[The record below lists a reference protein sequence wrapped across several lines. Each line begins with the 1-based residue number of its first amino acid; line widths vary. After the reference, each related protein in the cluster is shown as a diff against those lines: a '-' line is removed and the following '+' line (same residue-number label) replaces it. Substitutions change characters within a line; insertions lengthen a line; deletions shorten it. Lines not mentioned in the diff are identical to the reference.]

1 MPDDSDDG
9 SQSSGLWEVS
19 SPTSSRS
26 CSSDNSDRGLHAKK
40 SRFVRKGKRE
50 RTTHKKRSQASSRCA
65 ERPPFALSELPD
77 SGSEALELGSTSG
90 KGPAVEDAENDG
102 CEIAVLDEL
111 VYTPELDGKVF
122 ESWDVLEAYLKTYSR
137 RTFQIYSVRTN
148 TPVRKRNQRI
158 KENKSDYTLIPE
170 EVQFYNKT
178 YVCTHHGDPLH
189 NRSRGT
195 RPQQSSRKIGCN
207 AQINACVQETG
218 NWEVRITK
226 QISGHNHVVGS
237 EAYQTY
243 HEARVVSD
251 DDVAATV
258 NTLHRAGANR
268 KRILE
273 YITENTTVVP

>member
-9 SQSSGLWEVS
+9 SQSSDLWEVS

-77 SGSEALELGSTSG
+77 S
-90 KGPAVEDAENDG
+90 
-102 CEIAVLDEL
+102 DEL

>member
-9 SQSSGLWEVS
+9 SQSSDLWEVS

-65 ERPPFALSELPD
+65 I
-77 SGSEALELGSTSG
+77 
-90 KGPAVEDAENDG
+90 AVEDAENDG